1 MHTVCENTMRRLHGG
16 NVFDVIVPHAAAFKE
31 AAAAG
36 VPVTHH
42 APKSAAAKVVRSVY
56 SELCDRIQKH
66 LEREA
71 A

>member
-1 MHTVCENTMRRLHGG
+1 M
-16 NVFDVIVPHAAAFKE
+16 FDAVVQNAVIFKE
-31 AAAAG
+31 AVAAG

-42 APKSAAAKVVRSVY
+42 APKSASAKVIRAVY
-56 SELCDRIQKH
+56 SELCDRVQKH